1 MKFLFI
7 VSETIDHSQALEII
21 ICNSDEKIIEIINE
35 NFDLRPGNIVRELAL
50 DKPVYLPT
58 AAFGHFGRSE
68 FSWEKTKELKI
79 SNAESRVI

>member
-1 MKFLFI
+1 MKIFG
-7 VSETIDHSQALEII
+7 HSFRNHSPA
-21 ICNSDEKIIEIINE
+21 INE

-68 FSWEKTKELKI
+68 FSWEKNKRAQNLK
-79 SNAESRVI
+79 S